1 MSRFRSALALLGPFV
16 LLASSS
22 GCEMGTSPVFP
33 HGQQLADAVSVSTSF
48 RARSTSMKQRAADQK
63 RIQLATDGDRA
74 LEYAKVR

>member
-22 GCEMGTSPVFP
+22 GCEMGHQYFHMDSNSPTPFFGFDLLP
-33 HGQQLADAVSVSTSF
+33 
-48 RARSTSMKQRAADQK
+48 RRSTSMKQRAEDQK
-63 RIQLATDGDRA
+63 LIQLATDGDRA